1 MGLIYSATESSNL
14 MSNLTTNLSLAR
26 TTITQLRTGS
36 QQVVQAVD
44 DKKLSGAAYQAGKGL
59 FSDLIIPTINRV
71 NTAVQGI
78 QSDLNL
84 YSSAHQMI
92 ASEGY
97 LDEENLSGQI
107 RAKTFAKQSIDNHAQ
122 TIRQIANT
130 SILPGITEMLSD
142 FHRNLMRMAD
152 SLQEDIYKLQ
162 RKQQKLHAFNS
173 QTSGLF
179 NNSLLELKLAM
190 QSVLV
195 LNQTTI
201 KTDGSYVLPKGV
213 DGSWFEKYKPNGQA
227 LLEESSNNAYLE
239 LYAEIEKLVQPLK
252 DGKTDTIRRL
262 EMLLSNY
269 PDALVNKLA
278 SNDEFLMLANHLP
291 SGMKNKLFSGL
302 AKYEMFGKAVAQG
315 KWIPKIDTIGKAY
328 LHFTKFTSPVK
339 TYVSEALKKSQFVQG
354 AKNWGVAKGL
364 GTAGQVATY
373 AQLGVTFAANAVN
386 EYGKTGSVGK
396 GIIGGGIEMVKSI
409 GPLEGMTI
417 GSAIG
422 GAIGTAIPIPFL
434 GTVSG
439 AVGGALIG
447 GAIGGINKL
456 VQFVKPDIYDSAK
469 DGAYSLHDKASEA
482 ISDVTKKMGKS
493 VTQNISTVK
502 RVFSNIQVVGKSIGK
517 VLSSVKLLGV
527 SVNG

>member
-59 FSDLIIPTINRV
+59 FSELIIPTINRV

-107 RAKTFAKQSIDNHAQ
+107 RVKAFAKQSIDNHAQ

-201 KTDGSYVLPKGV
+201 KADGSYVLPKGV

-239 LYAEIEKLVQPLK
+239 MYAEIEKLVQPLK
-252 DGKTDTIRRL
+252 DGKTDAVKRF
-262 EMLLSNY
+262 EMLIKNY
-269 PDALVNKLA
+269 PDAFVNKLA
-278 SNDEFLMLANHLP
+278 SNDEFWMLANHLP

-315 KWIPKIDTIGKAY
+315 KWIPKIDTLGKAY
-328 LHFTKFTSPVK
+328 QNFTKFTSPVK

-409 GPLEGMTI
+409 GPLEGMTLGAKLGTFVPFI
-417 GSAIG
+417 GNGVGAAIG
-422 GAIGTAIPIPFL
+422 FTAGLVNKGIQLLAPDVYDRGKTWAYEVYDRSTEKIGKAIEQST
-434 GTVSG
+434 
-439 AVGGALIG
+439 
-447 GAIGGINKL
+447 N
-456 VQFVKPDIYDSAK
+456 
-469 DGAYSLHDKASEA
+469 
-482 ISDVTKKMGKS
+482 
-493 VTQNISTVK
+493 TVK
-502 RVFSNIQVVGKSIGK
+502 YMNKEIQQVGKSIGNA
-517 VLSSVKLLGV
+517 LSSIKLPEINFNWRLI
-527 SVNG
+527 